1 MSDYELVSSLPLIKK
16 DESFEKTLTPKLSLR
31 FSPNDMKDNSSIE
44 RKIDVNNIFANNR
57 LGLGDSLESGRSLTI
72 GVDYKKSG
80 LKDINKY
87 FDFKLATVFRDKEEN
102 FLPKV
107 STLNRKTSNV
117 FGSISTNFTEFIKF
131 DYDFAIDNDLK
142 TLERNSI
149 KTSFSV
155 NRFNTTFN
163 FLEENG
169 EMGDINTVNNSTR
182 YQVDDNNYLT
192 FNTRRNRKINL
203 TEFYDLVYEYKNDCL
218 TAAIKYNK
226 TYYQD
231 RDIMPTENVFFT
243 ITLFPLTT
251 IEQKIDK

>member
-1 MSDYELVSSLPLIKK
+1 M
-16 DESFEKTLTPKLSLR
+16 TPKLSFR
-31 FSPNDMKDNSSIE
+31 FSPNNMKDNSSLD
-44 RKIDVNNIFANNR
+44 RKIDVSNIFANNR

-72 GVDYKKSG
+72 GVDYKKTD

-87 FDFKLATVFRDKEEN
+87 FDLKLATVVRDKEEN
-102 FLPKV
+102 FMPKV
-107 STLNRKTSNV
+107 STLNRKTSNL
-117 FGSISTNFTEFIKF
+117 FGAISTNFTEYVKF
-131 DYDFAIDNDLK
+131 DYNFAIDNDLK

-149 KTSFSV
+149 KTSLSINKFT
-155 NRFNTTFN
+155 TTFN

-169 EMGDINTVNNSTR
+169 EMGDINTISNSTK
-182 YQVDDNNYLT
+182 YQIDDKNYIT
-192 FNTRRNRKINL
+192 FNTRKNRKINL

-231 RDIMPTENVFFT
+231 RDIMPTENLFFT